1 MKLIRLL
8 SPVPGPVGAV
18 VISLQADWGD
28 SIGWNPELLQCERR
42 EVCHGTGLALTH
54 VLGLHCTGVASLSHL
69 QPSPPPLYY

>member
-42 EVCHGTGLALTH
+42 EVCHGTGLATPPP
-54 VLGLHCTGVASLSHL
+54 VLLSSHMYRTQVWPL
-69 QPSPPPLYY
+69 SSPPLYY